1 MAEDRPVRPSHPISR
16 CTSTIWWRFARI
28 DADRIPHDQI
38 ENVGTRSRRSF
49 TGLPAG
55 VVYPLGHQ
63 SGPATQAPGR
73 EYASPRL
80 GVLNMLPM
88 AFCKDALVELSL
100 LSSNDGWVRGAQAM
114 CEMYAATDTERFE
127 LILRRLSVGTTGL
140 AVTEGARWL
149 LERWQSRLAQVTH
162 SGTSI

>member
-1 MAEDRPVRPSHPISR
+1 MPCPPPSKEVWPCH
-16 CTSTIWWRFARI
+16 T
-28 DADRIPHDQI
+28 
-38 ENVGTRSRRSF
+38 
-49 TGLPAG
+49 
-55 VVYPLGHQ
+55 
-63 SGPATQAPGR
+63 APDR

-88 AFCKDALVELSL
+88 AFCKDALVELNM

-140 AVTEGARWL
+140 ALTEGARWL
-149 LERWQSRLAQVTH
+149 FERWQSRQAQVTH
-162 SGTSI
+162 SGTSS